1 MGATDQLHAWVQGKV
16 QGVGFR
22 YYVRQRATELPITGW
37 VRNLS
42 DGRVELLAEGS
53 RPDLEA
59 LLAAVRQGPRDSQVS
74 DVRVEWGGAGGQMR
88 GFAVKPNASP

>member
-1 MGATDQLHAWVQGKV
+1 MSLTATHQLHAWVQGKV

-22 YYVRQRATELPITGW
+22 YYVRQLAVEVPITGW

-53 RPDLEA
+53 RPDLEG
-59 LLAAVRQGPRDSQVS
+59 LLAAVRHGPRGSQVS
-74 DVRVEWGGAGGQMR
+74 DVQVEWGAANGELH
-88 GFAVKPNASP
+88 GFAVKANA

>member
-1 MGATDQLHAWVQGKV
+1 MGAADQLHAWVQGKV

-22 YYVRQRATELPITGW
+22 YYVRQRAVELSLTGW

-53 RPDLEA
+53 RPNLAA
-59 LLAAVRQGPRDSQVS
+59 LLVALRQGPRGSQVN
-74 DVRVEWGGAGGQMR
+74 DVQVEWGAADREMQ
-88 GFAVKPNASP
+88 GFIVKPNA

>member
-1 MGATDQLHAWVQGKV
+1 MTSTDQLHAWVQGKV

-22 YYVRQRATELPITGW
+22 YFVRQRAAGLPIAGW

-53 RPDLEA
+53 RAHLDA
-59 LLAAVRQGPRDSQVS
+59 LLAAVRLGPRGSQVS
-74 DVRVEWGGAGGQMR
+74 DVQVKWAPGNGELE
-88 GFAVKPNASP
+88 GFVVKPNV